1 MLNITENFKLLL
13 MGKFKELMITTMEYC
28 IESTECSLKTA
39 ELFELLANEIGR
51 RLSDTEMQ
59 EIANKYDFWAR
70 NLISP
75 YNQQTKEA
83 NYNLIIFDLQ
93 RIIKG

>member
-39 ELFELLANEIGR
+39 ELFGLLANEIGR
-51 RLSDTEMQ
+51 PLTEREMS
-59 EIANKYDFWAR
+59 EIAIRYDSWAR
-70 NLISP
+70 DLISP

-83 NYNLIIFDLQ
+83 NYGLIIFDLQ
-93 RIIKG
+93 RILQD